1 MKLERLN
8 NKLTISNLSTKD
20 YDIILNIIPNL
31 LKKYGYNVELLDNYS
46 DNKTFGFKLEYN
58 YPDLSEFTQ
67 ELVRKLHSY
76 REFEVN

>member
-31 LKKYGYNVELLDNYS
+31 LKKYGYNVELSDNYS
-46 DNKTFGFKLEYN
+46 DNKTFGFTLEYN

-67 ELVRKLHSY
+67 ELVRELHSY
-76 REFEVN
+76 REFKVN